1 MNRDDIARR
10 VVITGLGS
18 ISPLGLSAPETW
30 EGMVQGRSGV
40 ARITLFDP
48 SNYKTQIAAEVKNFD
63 PKDFMDGKLARRID
77 RFTQFAIAAS
87 REAVADAGL
96 DLSKEDIYR
105 VGVLLGS
112 GVGGIGTLLKQQS
125 VLERR
130 GPRRVSPFL
139 ITAMTPD
146 AASGQVAIDLGVR
159 GPNFAVVSACATG
172 SGVLG
177 EASEILRRG
186 DADVMV
192 AGGSEAC
199 ILPITIA
206 GFDII
211 GGISARN
218 DEPEKASRP
227 FDLDRDGFI
236 LGEGAAI
243 LVLETLEHAMK
254 RGARIYAE
262 FIGYGVSADAYHMI
276 APEPEGKGAVASMKM
291 ALRKA
296 GIRPEDVDYIN
307 AHGTSTPLNDKSETA
322 AIKEVFGDHAY
333 RLMVSS
339 TKSVTGHMLGATG
352 ATEALACAMALY
364 EGIVPPTMNYET
376 PDPDCDLDYVPNKA
390 RKVPIRIALSNSF
403 GLGGHDATIILRRW
417 EGD

>member
-1 MNRDDIARR
+1 MDRDDIARR

-48 SNYKTQIAAEVKNFD
+48 SDYKTQIAAEVKGFD
-63 PKDFMDGKLARRID
+63 PKNFMDRKLARRID

-96 DLSKEDIYR
+96 DMGKEDIYR

-112 GVGGIGTLLKQQS
+112 GVGGIGTLLEQQK
-125 VLERR
+125 VLEKR
-130 GPRRVSPFL
+130 GPRKVSPFL

-177 EASEILRRG
+177 EAFEILRRG
-186 DADVMV
+186 DADVMI
-192 AGGSEAC
+192 AGGSEAA

-206 GFDII
+206 GFNVI
-211 GGISARN
+211 GGISTRN

-227 FDLDRDGFI
+227 FDLNRDGFI
-236 LGEGAAI
+236 LGEGAVM

-254 RGARIYAE
+254 RDARIYAE

-276 APEPEGKGAVASMKM
+276 APEPEGKGAIAAMKM

-296 GIRPEDVDYIN
+296 NIRPEEVDYIN

-322 AIKEVFGDHAY
+322 AIKEVFGEHAY
-333 RLMVSS
+333 KLMVSS
-339 TKSVTGHMLGATG
+339 TKSVTGHMLGAAG
-352 ATEALACAMALY
+352 AIEALACTMALY

-376 PDPDCDLDYVPNKA
+376 PDPECDLDYVPNKA
-390 RKVPIRIALSNSF
+390 RKAPIRIALSNSF

-417 EGD
+417 EEN